1 MKKALLLLS
10 ILFLSVVSTACI
22 NNLAVQELNTKAK
35 QYMEQGDYQAAIARL
50 KSSIDLDDT
59 IFETHYNL
67 AVAYTEA
74 EDYIN
79 AIESYQHA
87 IEINADMADVYY
99 SLAVAQSNLALD
111 LSKGIVRVDE
121 EGNLYTPTK
130 EQTDNETKEY
140 KPDAKA
146 MEMINS
152 LNSEAINNFNIY
164 LNKAPNSQDYEEVSN
179 KIKELQAEKK

>member
-1 MKKALLLLS
+1 MKKALLLVS

-22 NNLAVQELNTKAK
+22 NNLAVQELNTKAQK
-35 QYMEQGDYQAAIARL
+35 YMEQGDYQAAIARL

-79 AIESYQHA
+79 AIESYQKA

-111 LSKGIVRVDE
+111 LTKGTVRVDE
-121 EGNLYTPTK
+121 SGNMYTPTA
-130 EQTDNETKEY
+130 EELNNEVKEY
-140 KPDAKA
+140 KPDAKVL
-146 MEMINS
+146 EMINA
-152 LNSEAINNFNIY
+152 LNKDAVDNFNTY
-164 LNKAPNSQDYEEVSN
+164 LTKAPNSQDYQEVTD
-179 KIKELQAEKK
+179 KIKELQAEK

>member
-10 ILFLSVVSTACI
+10 ILFLSVISTACI

-67 AVAYTEA
+67 AVAYTQA

-79 AIESYQHA
+79 AIDSYRNA

-111 LSKGIVRVDE
+111 LAKGTVRLDE
-121 EGNLYTPTK
+121 DGNLYTPTA
-130 EQTDNETKEY
+130 EQLDSETTEY
-140 KPDAKA
+140 KPDTKVL
-146 MEMINS
+146 EMIAS
-152 LNSEAINNFNIY
+152 LNAEAIDNFNTY
-164 LNKAPNSQDYEEVSN
+164 LNKAPNSQDYQEVTE
-179 KIKELQAEKK
+179 KIKELQAEQK